1 MLERGLLLL
10 ALGLG
15 LASTQ
20 GTLEEVPVQ
29 PGFDAQKMEGRWF
42 TMQLATSHT
51 DLVLPTD
58 PLRLAL
64 HSIWT
69 REGGDLALVLFWIG
83 EGVCRGMNVTI
94 HPAGLPGQYQGSS
107 RRMLEDPAWLGKYW
121 EYVEKFRLQSAPVFN
136 VPDFFLNWSVPFPVS
151 KACSRC
157 PHHQTAACV
166 NEHSAH
172 PHSSSQVNRAR
183 GAAIVRRK
191 SPLEGCVWIYKWG
204 GLASCECV
212 LRARSPLSSSRGA
225 VPP

>member
-94 HPAGLPGQYQGSS
+94 HPAGLPGQYQGSFAGGS
-107 RRMLEDPAWLGKYW
+107 VHVCFVSSDYSNLILYVRFEDVEVTSLWALLARRMLEDPAWLGKYW

-136 VPDFFLNWSVPFPVS
+136 VPGKLHQLLPAAAWPQP
-151 KACSRC
+151 
-157 PHHQTAACV
+157 PHHD
-166 NEHSAH
+166 S
-172 PHSSSQVNRAR
+172 
-183 GAAIVRRK
+183 
-191 SPLEGCVWIYKWG
+191 
-204 GLASCECV
+204 
-212 LRARSPLSSSRGA
+212 
-225 VPP
+225 

>member
-136 VPDFFLNWSVPFPVS
+136 VPGQ
-151 KACSRC
+151 C
-157 PHHQTAACV
+157 P
-166 NEHSAH
+166 S
-172 PHSSSQVNRAR
+172 P
-183 GAAIVRRK
+183 GPGK
-191 SPLEGCVWIYKWG
+191 STP
-204 GLASCECV
+204 
-212 LRARSPLSSSRGA
+212 
-225 VPP
+225 

>member
-29 PGFDAQKMEGRWF
+29 PSFDAQKMEGRWF
-42 TMQLATSHT
+42 TMQLAASHT

-58 PLRLAL
+58 LLRLAL

-94 HPAGLPGQYQGSS
+94 HPAGLPGQYQGAFTGGSMHVCFVSS
-107 RRMLEDPAWLGKYW
+107 DYSNLILYVRFEDVEVTSLWALLARRVLEDPTWLGKYW
-121 EYVEKFRLQSAPVFN
+121 EYVEKFRLHSAPVFN
-136 VPDFFLNWSVPFPVS
+136 VVGQ
-151 KACSRC
+151 C
-157 PHHQTAACV
+157 P
-166 NEHSAH
+166 
-172 PHSSSQVNRAR
+172 
-183 GAAIVRRK
+183 
-191 SPLEGCVWIYKWG
+191 SPGPGE
-204 GLASCECV
+204 ST
-212 LRARSPLSSSRGA
+212 P
-225 VPP
+225 